1 MKCLQC
7 FPTSLYISLL
17 TSITIHDIYCIS
29 AEQSGQYLEKR
40 GPMSYVVN
48 RGCPYLTHYVHD
60 NYFLD
65 SETISKTVTT
75 DSNWVQLV
83 YQTFID
89 NYVPLELFHGLVTC
103 GKAFSLYAINP
114 SQNIINVLKTNFTN
128 IPGVGK

>member
-1 MKCLQC
+1 MVKASTTLQKLAFRKTAHARSHC
-7 FPTSLYISLL
+7 FRIYDTHFMLNNKKKTFSD
-17 TSITIHDIYCIS
+17 TINFYFS
-29 AEQSGQYLEKR
+29 
-40 GPMSYVVN
+40 
-48 RGCPYLTHYVHD
+48 YVHD

-114 SQNIINVLKTNFTN
+114 SENIINVLKTNFTN